1 MIALPAELTQEQASA
16 CLQTIVQGLSSEP
29 GPQMLVSGAA
39 LQRFDSSALAV
50 LLDLR
55 RQCQSSGKQFAVT
68 GLPQQLLDLAGLYGV
83 DELLPA
89 A

>member
-1 MIALPAELTQEQASA
+1 MIALPAELTQEHAAS
-16 CLQTIVQGLSSEP
+16 CLQTMQQGLDSEA
-29 GPQMLVSGAA
+29 GPEVVVSGAA

-68 GLPQQLLDLAGLYGV
+68 DLPRQLLDLAGLYGIA
-83 DELLPA
+83 ELLHA

>member
-1 MIALPAELTQEQASA
+1 MIALPAELTQEQAAS
-16 CLQTIVQGLSSEP
+16 CLQTMQQGLSSEA
-29 GPQMLVSGAA
+29 GPEVVVSGAA

-68 GLPQQLLDLAGLYGV
+68 DLPRQLLDLAGLYGIA
-83 DELLPA
+83 ELLHA